1 MIEPAVV
8 AIDGPAGA
16 GKSTLSRRVA
26 ARLGFVYI
34 DTGAMYRCVA
44 LAAVRAGSDLSDVA
58 QMESLAR
65 QIRIEFGP
73 GPTVL
78 LNGEDVTEAIRSPQA
93 SQAASKISALPGVRQ
108 AMVVEQRRIAIG
120 HPVVMEG
127 RDIGTV
133 VFPTAAVKIFL
144 DADPLVR
151 AERRAAEMRQKGL
164 QADVQEIA
172 RQIAERDERD
182 RTREDSPMIAASDA
196 VHLDTSQ
203 LTLEQV
209 EQAILD
215 VASAKLRREVSS

>member
-1 MIEPAVV
+1 MNEPAVV

-44 LAAVRAGSDLSDVA
+44 LAAVRRGSDLSNA
-58 QMESLAR
+58 AELESLAG
-65 QIRIEFGP
+65 QVRIEFGP
-73 GPTVL
+73 ACTVL
-78 LNGEDVTEAIRSPQA
+78 LDGEDVTEAIRSPQA
-93 SQAASKISALPGVRQ
+93 SQAASKVSALPGVRQ
-108 AMVVEQRRIAIG
+108 AMVVEQRRIATG
-120 HPVVMEG
+120 YSVVMEG

-133 VFPTAAVKIFL
+133 VFPNAAVKIFL

-151 AERRAAEMRQKGL
+151 AERRAAELREKGL
-164 QADVQEIA
+164 QVDIREIA
-172 RQIAERDERD
+172 EQIAQRDERD
-182 RTREDSPMIAASDA
+182 RTREDSPMVAASDA
-196 VHLDTSQ
+196 IHLDTSQ

-215 VASAKLRREVSS
+215 IASTKLRREI